1 MPHRSPALTPAALPA
16 GLLAGLLAL
25 TACTAAPAPPP
36 PSPTGTTATT
46 PTAYAVAAT
55 ALVAQSLTA
64 EDNVASL
71 REIALEKAR
80 SRTSVAATY
89 DPIRAMLVGV
99 GQAQADLAPPGS
111 AAAVPPSP
119 GRPSASTTDGVT
131 VLTLPGFADL
141 TALVGTGPPSPA
153 EASYARAGAAAV
165 ANAART
171 TTCGWVVD
179 VRGNASEDLG
189 ALLGA
194 VAPLLPAG
202 TVLQRVDR
210 EGHRDEVTL
219 DDDAVRAGGRLLVPL
234 DPVGRHDDQPVT
246 VLLDRGTAVAGEGVV
261 LAFRGRSGAQS
272 LGAASYG
279 DAVDATVHRLADGA
293 TLRVVRWRLADR
305 DGAVA
310 TGPVR
315 PDVAVTGDALGSAR
329 SDVAARCGG

>member
-1 MPHRSPALTPAALPA
+1 MPHRSRPSTPAV
-16 GLLAGLLAL
+16 LLAL
-25 TACTAAPAPPP
+25 VTALAALGGCAAAPPTPP
-36 PSPTGTTATT
+36 PSPIGTTATT
-46 PTAYAVAAT
+46 PSAYAVAAT

-71 REIALEKAR
+71 REIAVEKAR
-80 SRTSVAATY
+80 SRSSVAATY

-111 AAAVPPSP
+111 AEAVPPSP

-141 TALVGTGPPSPA
+141 TALVGTGPPSQA
-153 EASYARAGAAAV
+153 EASYARAGSAAV

-189 ALLGA
+189 TLLGA
-194 VAPLLPAG
+194 VAALLPTG
-202 TVLQRVDR
+202 TALQRVDR
-210 EGHRDEVTL
+210 GGHRDEVTL

-261 LAFRGRSGAQS
+261 LAFRGRAGARS
-272 LGAASYG
+272 LGGASYG

-305 DGAVA
+305 DGVVA

-315 PDVAVTGDALGSAR
+315 PDVAATGDALTAAR
-329 SDVAARCGG
+329 ADVASRCAR